1 MAKASG
7 RKRQGS
13 QWIAKTQADAGAF
26 FGVSVPTIQVWAKQG
41 MPGQRGFYDL
51 QAIFHWLKSRQNLDA
66 NSDALEMQRLEKA
79 KILRLERLERE
90 RELVS
95 FSAIHGYLTEFATDL
110 REAGEQLQREFG
122 NEAARWLNEKLD
134 DAVERLERA
143 QRDRENEGISE
154 MDRIGDGSL

>member
-1 MAKASG
+1 MAKAKE
-7 RKRQGS
+7 RKRQSS
-13 QWIAKTQADAGAF
+13 QWIAKTQAEAGAF
-26 FGVSVPTIQVWAKQG
+26 FGVAVPTIQVWVKQG

-51 QAIFHWLKSRQNLDA
+51 QAIYHWLKSRQNMDA

-95 FSAIHGYLTEFATDL
+95 FSAVHGYLTEFASHL

-122 NEAARWLNEKLD
+122 NEAVRWLNEKLD
-134 DAVERLERA
+134 DAVELLERA
-143 QRDRENEGISE
+143 ERDRNNEGIPE
-154 MDRIGDGSL
+154 VDRL